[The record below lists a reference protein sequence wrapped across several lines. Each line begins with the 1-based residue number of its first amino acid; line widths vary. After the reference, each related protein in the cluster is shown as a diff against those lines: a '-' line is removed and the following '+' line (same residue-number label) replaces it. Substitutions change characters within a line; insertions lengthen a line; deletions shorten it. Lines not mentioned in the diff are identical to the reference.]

1 MLIITSSGWS
11 GLVAVV
17 FRVLGAFVGVGGEGR
32 EGDVGSSVFAV
43 TGEGVDP
50 PGGAGPLSRRE
61 RGALVGARIDSR

>member
-1 MLIITSSGWS
+1 MLIITSSAWS
-11 GLVAVV
+11 GLVAIV

-50 PGGAGPLSRRE
+50 PGGGWSSLASGA
-61 RGALVGARIDSR
+61 RGAGGRTD